1 MFVFSKDHGDD
12 DMDMETLEH
21 VRWNDAG
28 RGRWLRLFL
37 RIGDQQRFEAMVS
50 DGIRGMGMEIPGD
63 VD

>member
-1 MFVFSKDHGDD
+1 MSGGVMGVGDENYVF
-12 DMDMETLEH
+12 
-21 VRWNDAG
+21 
-28 RGRWLRLFL
+28 F